1 MQTDNPII
9 DDIAKLASGA
19 VGTLH
24 GMRQEIEA
32 AVKARVERLASDM
45 DLVPREEFEVVQA
58 MAQKAREENELLS
71 TRIDALEK
79 ALKAK
84 TGAKTGKKSSKAKG

>member
-19 VGTLH
+19 AGTLH

-32 AVKARVERLASDM
+32 AVRARIERLAGGM
-45 DLVPREEFEVVQA
+45 DLVPREEFEVVRA
-58 MAQKAREENELLS
+58 MAQKAREENEALS
-71 TRIDALEK
+71 ARIAALEK
-79 ALKAK
+79 SAKAK
-84 TGAKTGKKSSKAKG
+84 PGKRTRSAGK

>member
-19 VGTLH
+19 AGTLH

-32 AVKARVERLASDM
+32 AVRARIERLAGEM
-45 DLVPREEFEVVQA
+45 DLVPREEFEVVRA
-58 MAQKAREENELLS
+58 MAQKAREENEALIA
-71 TRIDALEK
+71 RVAALEK
-79 ALKAK
+79 TLKTK
-84 TGAKTGKKSSKAKG
+84 TKKS

>member
-19 VGTLH
+19 AGTLH

-32 AVKARVERLASDM
+32 VVKARIERLAGSM
-45 DLVPREEFEVVQA
+45 DLVPREDFEVVRA
-58 MAQKAREENELLS
+58 MAQKAREENEALS
-71 TRIDALEK
+71 TRVDALEK
-79 ALKAK
+79 TLRAKAK
-84 TGAKTGKKSSKAKG
+84 KSAK

>member
-19 VGTLH
+19 AGTLH

-32 AVKARVERLASDM
+32 AVRARIERLAGGM
-45 DLVPREEFEVVQA
+45 DLVPREEFEVVRA
-58 MAQKAREENELLS
+58 MAQKAREENEALS
-71 TRIDALEK
+71 ARIAALEK
-79 ALKAK
+79 KLKAK
-84 TGAKTGKKSSKAKG
+84 PGKSAKTAGK

>member
-19 VGTLH
+19 AGTLH

-32 AVKARVERLASDM
+32 AVKARIERLAGGM
-45 DLVPREEFEVVQA
+45 DLVPREEFEVVRA
-58 MAQKAREENELLS
+58 MAQKAREENEALGARLE
-71 TRIDALEK
+71 ALEK
-79 ALKAK
+79 KLKAK
-84 TGAKTGKKSSKAKG
+84 AGKSAS

>member
-32 AVKARVERLASDM
+32 AVKARIERLAGEM
-45 DLVPREEFEVVQA
+45 DLVPREEFEVVRA
-58 MAQKAREENELLS
+58 MAQKAREENETL
-71 TRIDALEK
+71 TARIDALEK
-79 ALKAK
+79 TLKSEARKSAKAK
-84 TGAKTGKKSSKAKG
+84 S

>member
-32 AVKARVERLASDM
+32 AVKARIERLAGEL
-45 DLVPREEFEVVQA
+45 DLVPRDEFDVVRA
-58 MAQKAREENELLS
+58 MAQKAREENEAL
-71 TRIDALEK
+71 TARIDALEK
-79 ALKAK
+79 TLKARSK
-84 TGAKTGKKSSKAKG
+84 KGA

>member
-32 AVKARVERLASDM
+32 AVKARIERLAGEL
-45 DLVPREEFEVVQA
+45 DLVPRDEFDVVRA
-58 MAQKAREENELLS
+58 MAQKAREENEAL
-71 TRIDALEK
+71 TARIDALEK
-79 ALKAK
+79 TLRAK
-84 TGAKTGKKSSKAKG
+84 SKKGA

>member
-19 VGTLH
+19 AGTLQ

-32 AVKARVERLASDM
+32 AVKARIERLAGEM
-45 DLVPREEFEVVQA
+45 DLVPREEFEVVRA
-58 MAQKAREENELLS
+58 MAQKAREENEALTLRVA
-71 TRIDALEK
+71 TLEK

-84 TGAKTGKKSSKAKG
+84 PKKRA

>member
-19 VGTLH
+19 AGTLH

-32 AVKARVERLASDM
+32 AVKARIERLAGSM
-45 DLVPREEFEVVQA
+45 DLVPREEFEVVRA
-58 MAQKAREENELLS
+58 MAQKAREENEALS
-71 TRIDALEK
+71 ARIDALDK
-79 ALKAK
+79 KLKAK
-84 TGAKTGKKSSKAKG
+84 AGKSAR

>member
-32 AVKARVERLASDM
+32 AVKARIERLAGEM
-45 DLVPREEFEVVQA
+45 DLVPREEFEVVRA
-58 MAQKAREENELLS
+58 MAQKAREENEAL
-71 TRIDALEK
+71 TARIDALEK
-79 ALKAK
+79 TLKSKARKSAKAK
-84 TGAKTGKKSSKAKG
+84 S